1 MLTEHEAAAKAGRVR
16 LDLGAIIGPG
26 HSAEKVVTCETC
38 PVNDGCEFAWDL
50 YNTDG
55 DCLAVK

>member
-1 MLTEHEAAAKAGRVR
+1 MTYEQVFTKEAVEQMVKDELTVPTKERM
-16 LDLGAIIGPG
+16 
-26 HSAEKVVTCETC
+26 TCTTC
-38 PVNDGCEFAWDL
+38 ADNQTCEFAWDL